1 MPAAGYA
8 YATLK
13 AALVAAIAAIL
24 MKMFFIGSRLTFDFR
39 LAVLIT

>member
-13 AALVAAIAAIL
+13 AALVAAIAVIL
-24 MKMFFIGSRLTFDFR
+24 VKMFLMVI
-39 LAVLIT
+39 APKLIEIMQISMH